1 MLLLI
6 RIINNITINV
16 RAIRYDNKVKGS
28 AYGSPYLAAKKP
40 VLHIQTK
47 SQGVKRALKVR
58 FFIKKPKIH

>member
-1 MLLLI
+1 
-6 RIINNITINV
+6 
-16 RAIRYDNKVKGS
+16 VKGS

-58 FFIKKPKIH
+58 FFIKTPKIH